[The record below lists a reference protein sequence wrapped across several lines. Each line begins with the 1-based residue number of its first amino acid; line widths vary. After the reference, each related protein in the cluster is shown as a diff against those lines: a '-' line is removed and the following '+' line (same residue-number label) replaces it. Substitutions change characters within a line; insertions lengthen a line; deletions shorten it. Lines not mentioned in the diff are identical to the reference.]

1 MADHPTQAWDLVAEG
16 RRHRVET
23 TGSVSRTVRW
33 RVDGRVVAAKK
44 SSEDTVRLKPGDRLK
59 GEDDVSE
66 DDVSP
71 DDQPADVEQD
81 IGSVTVQYT
90 GLGKPKRA
98 TWYPLADGAA
108 VRAALG
114 TGGIDLEPETGSPAA
129 LREERIRQHPR
140 RYAVLAVAGGVAKV
154 VLPLLLGL
162 LAVRLTVAL
171 PWPDWDLPSIPW
183 PDWDLP
189 SIPWPDV
196 DLPDVDLPDWQA
208 PAWVR
213 WIADKAQFVW
223 PVLLAAYLAR
233 REIRRRREQDALRA
247 QRRAEQQSEAGHEA
261 GHEASREAGH
271 EASREDDDRPP
282 SP

>member
-1 MADHPTQAWDLVAEG
+1 MSDHPTQAWDLVAEG

-23 TGSVSRTVRW
+23 TGSVSRTLRW
-33 RVDGRVVAAKK
+33 RVDGQVVAAKK

-59 GEDDVSE
+59 GEDDGG
-66 DDVSP
+66 P
-71 DDQPADVEQD
+71 DDPPADAAPDV
-81 IGSVTVQYT
+81 GSVTVQYT

-98 TWYPLADGAA
+98 TWYPPADGAA

-114 TGGIDLEPETGSPAA
+114 TGGIDLEPEPGSPAA

-140 RYAVLAVAGGVAKV
+140 RYALVATAGGVAKV

-183 PDWDLP
+183 PDVDLP

-247 QRRAEQQSEAGHEA
+247 QRRAEQQAEAGHDA
-261 GHEASREAGH
+261 GHEDGH
-271 EASREDDDRPP
+271 ADDDRPP